1 MRCVIFWLPYSD
13 VFSLLYNSYSYFSY
27 QLLFS
32 SCFSWSEMLFT
43 LSLPSLSSHR
53 MAIPGQLFISL
64 SLSLQLLVIY
74 KYDSCFQQ
82 HWTTGHSK
90 TCWETSAG
98 WFLPQKLNGDELM
111 GKSRASLSHL
121 HYLPFFSFL
130 VSLKKSYPRSKNK
143 YKNNWFHMAYIQLI
157 VTAYSH

>member
-90 TCWETSAG
+90 TCVGRHLQADSCHRNLMEMNWWASQEHLCHTYII
-98 WFLPQKLNGDELM
+98 FLF
-111 GKSRASLSHL
+111 SLSW
-121 HYLPFFSFL
+121 S
-130 VSLKKSYPRSKNK
+130 VSKNHILAPK
-143 YKNNWFHMAYIQLI
+143 INTKIIDSIWLI
-157 VTAYSH
+157 FN